1 MTDRLE
7 IMNEER
13 SKRLSDEIAD
23 AVLERLQ
30 QVEKVEDI
38 QPGTV
43 VQIADSSESMYAWC
57 FMLVT
62 DIHEDWVEGDVFI
75 PRSPTSRPQLE
86 RYRAK
91 WTEVEYI
98 GDAVWFPEDV

>member
-7 IMNEER
+7 IMSEG
-13 SKRLSDEIAD
+13 SKPLSEEIAD
-23 AVLERLQ
+23 AVLARLEL
-30 QVEKVEDI
+30 VEKVEDI